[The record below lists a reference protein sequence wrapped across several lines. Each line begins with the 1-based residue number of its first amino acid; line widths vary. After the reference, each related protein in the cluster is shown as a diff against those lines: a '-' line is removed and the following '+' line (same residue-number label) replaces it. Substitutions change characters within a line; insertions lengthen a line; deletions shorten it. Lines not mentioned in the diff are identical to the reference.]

1 MKQYNVGI
9 IGATGM
15 VGQRFTTLLD
25 GHPWF
30 KIKVL
35 AASGRSAGKTYEEA
49 VGTRWKIS
57 NKPMPDTVKDM
68 VIMDAVEDMEKIGSM
83 VDFVF
88 CAVNLPKAEV
98 RELEDLYANANI
110 PVVSNNSAHRHT
122 PDVPMVVPE
131 LNPDHLGIIAAQRKR
146 RGTDRGFVAVKSNCS
161 LQSYVPALF
170 PLHEEYGV
178 KDVLVCTYQAISGA
192 GKTFEQ
198 FPEILDNVIPFI
210 GGEEEKSE
218 VEPLKLW
225 GTIQGDVIVPATE
238 PNFTAQCFRVPVSDG
253 HTAAVFVRFNKK
265 PTKEAMIEAWEN
277 FESPVGD
284 LGLPSAPEHFLHYFT
299 EDDRPQPKLDRD
311 LEGGMAVSLGR
322 LREDTQYDYKFAC
335 VSHNTLRG
343 AAGGAVELAELLAA
357 KGYFD

>member
-30 KIKVL
+30 NIKVL

-131 LNPDHLGIIAAQRKR
+131 LNPDHLDIIAAQRKR
-146 RGTDRGFVAVKSNCS
+146 RGTDRGFVAVKSTARFRATVPPCS
-161 LQSYVPALF
+161 RCMRSTVSRTSSSARTRPFPVPARPSSSSRKF
-170 PLHEEYGV
+170 W
-178 KDVLVCTYQAISGA
+178 TTS
-192 GKTFEQ
+192 
-198 FPEILDNVIPFI
+198 
-210 GGEEEKSE
+210 
-218 VEPLKLW
+218 
-225 GTIQGDVIVPATE
+225 
-238 PNFTAQCFRVPVSDG
+238 FRS
-253 HTAAVFVRFNKK
+253 
-265 PTKEAMIEAWEN
+265 
-277 FESPVGD
+277 S
-284 LGLPSAPEHFLHYFT
+284 
-299 EDDRPQPKLDRD
+299 
-311 LEGGMAVSLGR
+311 
-322 LREDTQYDYKFAC
+322 
-335 VSHNTLRG
+335 
-343 AAGGAVELAELLAA
+343 AA
-357 KGYFD
+357 KKKNPKWSR